1 MLRQLNGQGVTV
13 LIVEHDIDFMMGL
26 CNRIVVLDHGV
37 KIAEGLPSEVRCDEK
52 VIEAYLG
59 RRGGNAEN

>member
-1 MLRQLNGQGVTV
+1 MLSWIL
-13 LIVEHDIDFMMGL
+13 FFA
-26 CNRIVVLDHGV
+26 VVLQFFVELGRRLPSFVRDSSGAGV